1 MKILTLAL
9 GNKAIV
15 FLFNLLKKYTERMS
29 LVNSPI
35 PTILAQQFLS
45 AAPDGVPTKQ
55 KPIMLDFS
63 RKRMHGK
70 ETRKQK
76 AETGDLH
83 LGYSLQQGQ
92 LDSQNHWSPTIPICL
107 ESTYS
112 P

>member
-1 MKILTLAL
+1 
-9 GNKAIV
+9 
-15 FLFNLLKKYTERMS
+15 MS

-76 AETGDLH
+76 AETGNLH
-83 LGYSLQQGQ
+83 LGYSQQQGQ